1 MRGPFYT
8 YEGGRWRSLRGAK
21 GLFSGEEAGTGSGK
35 QGGQSG
41 RQWLV
46 HRVSNRGKEV
56 KVKDAFEKQ
65 LWEWEDDERRRF
77 DADSGRFGREGA
89 FDAEALL

>member
-1 MRGPFYT
+1 
-8 YEGGRWRSLRGAK
+8 
-21 GLFSGEEAGTGSGK
+21 
-35 QGGQSG
+35 
-41 RQWLV
+41 V